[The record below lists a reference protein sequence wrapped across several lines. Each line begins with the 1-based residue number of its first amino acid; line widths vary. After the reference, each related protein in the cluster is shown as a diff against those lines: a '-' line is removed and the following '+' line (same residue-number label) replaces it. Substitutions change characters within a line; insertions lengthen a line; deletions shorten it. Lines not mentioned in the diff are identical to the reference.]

1 MPRLLRRVNRR
12 AWERR
17 PRVPTRAW
25 LHRSATRV
33 EGRWQSAPP
42 GVHSVPPKANHVLEA
57 DVTDQIYP
65 PKRPN
70 MAHFEIPERETEQ
83 DDWKAQLGQLLDD
96 YRNQYVLPR
105 NSSEKP
111 AP

>member
-1 MPRLLRRVNRR
+1 MQRGARGRALAIGPAGCTLR
-12 AWERR
+12 
-17 PRVPTRAW
+17 P
-25 LHRSATRV
+25 
-33 EGRWQSAPP
+33 
-42 GVHSVPPKANHVLEA
+42 PPKAIYILEA

-70 MAHFEIPERETEQ
+70 MAHFEIPERQTEQ

-96 YRNQYVLPR
+96 YRNQYVLRQQPGD
-105 NSSEKP
+105 KP

>member
-1 MPRLLRRVNRR
+1 MGTGNR
-12 AWERR
+12 
-17 PRVPTRAW
+17 PHQVYTP
-25 LHRSATRV
+25 S
-33 EGRWQSAPP
+33 
-42 GVHSVPPKANHVLEA
+42 PPKAIYILEA

-70 MAHFEIPERETEQ
+70 MAHFEIPERQTVE

-96 YRNQYVLPR
+96 YRNQYVLRRQPG
-105 NSSEKP
+105 EKP

>member
-1 MPRLLRRVNRR
+1 
-12 AWERR
+12 
-17 PRVPTRAW
+17 
-25 LHRSATRV
+25 
-33 EGRWQSAPP
+33 
-42 GVHSVPPKANHVLEA
+42 
-57 DVTDQIYP
+57 VTDQIYP

-105 NSSEKP
+105 NSGEKP

>member
-1 MPRLLRRVNRR
+1 MDTSNRR
-12 AWERR
+12 C
-17 PRVPTRAW
+17 RVYTP
-25 LHRSATRV
+25 
-33 EGRWQSAPP
+33 
-42 GVHSVPPKANHVLEA
+42 VPPEANYFLEA

-70 MAHFEIPERETEQ
+70 MAHFEIPEGQTVD

-96 YRNQYVLPR
+96 YRNQYVLRQP
-105 NSSEKP
+105 SGDKP

>member
-1 MPRLLRRVNRR
+1 MSRSLRRVNRR
-12 AWERR
+12 TWERL
-17 PRVPTRAW
+17 PKASTRDG
-25 LHRSATRV
+25 LHRSAARV
-33 EGRWQSAPP
+33 EGRWQSVPP
-42 GVHSVPPKANHVLEA
+42 GVHSVPPKVNHVLEA
-57 DVTDQIYP
+57 AVTDQIYP

-70 MAHFEIPERETEQ
+70 MAHFEIPERATEQ
-83 DDWKAQLGQLLDD
+83 ADWKAQLGQLLDD

>member
-1 MPRLLRRVNRR
+1 MQCSAVRADGTGNRPRRVYT
-12 AWERR
+12 
-17 PRVPTRAW
+17 P
-25 LHRSATRV
+25 S
-33 EGRWQSAPP
+33 
-42 GVHSVPPKANHVLEA
+42 PPKAIYILEA

-70 MAHFEIPERETEQ
+70 MAHFEIPERQTEQ

-96 YRNQYVLPR
+96 YRNQYVLRQQPG
-105 NSSEKP
+105 EKP